1 MVENFTK
8 IKEDTYTTEDKDLT
22 NYQDDVF
29 EIKLKSNLQN
39 LSKNPNR
46 KTIESILA
54 YSKSLKKD

>member
-22 NYQDDVF
+22 NYQDDIF
-29 EIKLKSNLQN
+29 EIQLRSNLQN
-39 LSKNPNR
+39 LSKNPNS
-46 KTIESILA
+46 KTIDSILA

>member
-22 NYQDDVF
+22 NYQDDIF
-29 EIKLKSNLQN
+29 EIQLKSNLQN
-39 LSKNPNR
+39 LSKNPNS
-46 KTIESILA
+46 KTIDSILA

>member
-22 NYQDDVF
+22 NYQDDIF
-29 EIKLKSNLQN
+29 EIQLKSNLQN
-39 LSKNPNR
+39 LSKNPNS

>member
-22 NYQDDVF
+22 NYQDDIF
-29 EIKLKSNLQN
+29 EIQLKSNLQN
-39 LSKNPNR
+39 LSKNPNN
-46 KTIESILA
+46 KTIDSILA

>member
-8 IKEDTYTTEDKDLT
+8 IKEDTYTKEDKDLT
-22 NYQDDVF
+22 NYQDDIF
-29 EIKLKSNLQN
+29 EIQLKSNLQN
-39 LSKNPNR
+39 LSKNPNS